1 MPSILGIC
9 ETEATKSDVDALKLS
24 GKRRAPTRIE
34 EFFGGKAAPE
44 SANNVIFHYCRIYFK
59 SLDCIINAI
68 KDQSDQKNFRTYVKL
83 ENLLL
88 KATKGDA
95 FIQEYNDV
103 MTIDGSDFHE
113 NRFQAQLQ
121 TFQE

>member
-9 ETEATKSDVDALKLS
+9 ETEATKLDVD

-68 KDQSDQKNFRTYVKL
+68 KDRSDQKNFRTYVKL

-88 KATKGDA
+88 KVTKGDA

-113 NRFQAQLQ
+113 NKFQVQLQ